1 MPRND
6 PAKQLKWQGGDP
18 VPENSPDSS
27 AAPPFWETKS
37 LLEMSAAEWESL
49 CDGCGQCC
57 MIKLEDEDTGDIAVT
72 RLACK
77 LLDIGSCRC
86 SNYENRQYHVED
98 CVKLTPEA
106 VHGLNWLPKTC
117 AYRLIDE
124 GKGLLWWHPLVSGS
138 PETVHEVGV
147 SVRGRAI
154 SEKKVPQH
162 RVAAHIAGWIEP
174 RKRR

>member
-18 VPENSPDSS
+18 VPENSPDNS
-27 AAPPFWETKS
+27 ASPPFWETKS
-37 LLEMSAAEWESL
+37 LQEMSVAEWESL

-124 GKGLLWWHPLVSGS
+124 GKALLWWHPLISGS

-162 RVAAHIAGWIEP
+162 RVASHIAGWIEP